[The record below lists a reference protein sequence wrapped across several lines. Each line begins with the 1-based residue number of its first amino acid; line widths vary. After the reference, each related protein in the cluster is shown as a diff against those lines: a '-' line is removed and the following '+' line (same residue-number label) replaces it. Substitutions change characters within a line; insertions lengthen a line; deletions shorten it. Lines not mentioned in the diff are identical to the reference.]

1 MTRLIGVDFTSAPT
15 RRKPITVAV
24 GQVVSPQGED
34 HADSGTR
41 VAPAWHAASRASPD
55 VAHASD
61 PHQAFE
67 PNDACVLRLHA
78 LLSFYTLPDWQDW
91 LITSG
96 DWVGAFDF
104 PFGLPRAFVRDGL
117 GWPIEPVAPWPEFT
131 RRLAALSRPELI
143 AHCKAW
149 CDARPPGAKFAH
161 RDTDLPAGS
170 SPSMKWVNPP
180 VVLMLHAG
188 APALLHAGVTLPGL
202 HEAGTDRT
210 RIALEG
216 YPGLLARG
224 VLGRTSYKSDLP
236 ARRHDPER
244 RAARER
250 LVQALESGA
259 HPFGLQVDFSHGRD
273 SCIADAGADRLDAV
287 LCLVQ
292 AGWAWQRR
300 AANWG
305 LPAAFDPLEGWILG
319 ATPPK
324 EASSA

>member
-24 GQVVSPQGED
+24 GEMLGGQGD
-34 HADSGTR
+34 QPASG
-41 VAPAWHAASRASPD
+41 
-55 VAHASD
+55 
-61 PHQAFE
+61 
-67 PNDACVLRLHA
+67 LRLNE
-78 LLSFYTLPDWQDW
+78 LLSFQAMSDWQHW
-91 LITSG
+91 LTSSG
-96 DWVGAFDF
+96 PWVGAFDF

-117 GWPIEPVAPWPEFT
+117 RWPIDPSAPWPEIT

-188 APALLHAGVTLPGL
+188 APALLNAGATLPGV
-202 HEAGTDRT
+202 HDTNTDRS

-216 YPGLLARG
+216 YPGLLARS

-236 ARRHDPER
+236 ARRHDLQR
-244 RAARER
+244 QAAREC

-259 HPFGLQVDFSHGRD
+259 HAFDLRVDFAHGRD
-273 SCIADAGADRLDAV
+273 LCIADPGADRLDAV
-287 LCLVQ
+287 LCLAQ

-305 LPAAFDPLEGWILG
+305 LPARIDPLEGWILG
-319 ATPPK
+319 ATPPT
-324 EASSA
+324 EEPPA